1 LSDIDIALRLAIL
14 MRYRCTALHRLS
26 WLTPHRNSKR
36 PAARTQ
42 QRAGSAMCADRSF
55 YQNTAN
61 FVFGSQADK
70 TQQDY
75 IYNREKPR
83 GEKFD
88 VATMQSAS
96 HYP

>member
-1 LSDIDIALRLAIL
+1 MACR
-14 MRYRCTALHRLS
+14 

-36 PAARTQ
+36 PKDRLRVPNNL
-42 QRAGSAMCADRSF
+42 RASAKYADRSF
-55 YQNTAN
+55 SQNTVN

-70 TQQDY
+70 MPQDF
-75 IYNREKPR
+75 IDNREKPR

-88 VATMQSAS
+88 VASMQSAS